1 MDAVPRRRHPLAL
14 AVRTMAAALRDTG
27 AATPALTLA
36 VTLTV
41 TLLAALAAPAAPAD
55 AEPPYAPTASPAARP
70 VQPASATRET
80 PHTSPVRRRVE
91 LGGVDVRLWPGTR
104 QVVTVNARAGW
115 HAGVALWRR
124 TEQHGWQRVTR
135 ARDGR
140 TGYGGLVP
148 ARQRRQGTGTTPLGT
163 FRVTETFGLADEPG
177 GSRMPFHRVRAGD
190 YWVQDNAS
198 AYYNQLRNK
207 RQGGFRWRASGY
219 NSSERLRDYRGQYRW
234 SVVIDFNRPRPVR
247 HRGSGIFL
255 HVNGAGATGGCV
267 STPRG
272 FVRQTMRRLQPQLHP
287 VVAIGR

>member
-1 MDAVPRRRHPLAL
+1 MPRRRHTLAGLPITSALRGSGVAGLAAAL
-14 AVRTMAAALRDTG
+14 AVA
-27 AATPALTLA
+27 LA
-36 VTLTV
+36 VP
-41 TLLAALAAPAAPAD
+41 LAAPATGA
-55 AEPPYAPTASPAARP
+55 PPYAPSASLVAATTDL
-70 VQPASATRET
+70 ASGRRN
-80 PHTSPVRRRVE
+80 SPLTGTERRTVE
-91 LGGVDVRLWPGTR
+91 LGGVTVRLRPGTR
-104 QVVTVNARAGW
+104 QVVTVNARGGGW
-115 HAGVALWRR
+115 HARVALWRR
-124 TEQHGWQRVTR
+124 TEAHGWQRVSGV
-135 ARDGR
+135 RDGR

-163 FRVTETFGLADEPG
+163 FEVSETFGLAAKPN
-177 GSRMPFHRVRAGD
+177 GSRLPFHRVRAGD

-255 HVNGAGATGGCV
+255 HVNGSGATGGCV

-272 FVRQTMRRLQPQLHP
+272 FVRKTMQRLQPQLHP

>member
-1 MDAVPRRRHPLAL
+1 
-14 AVRTMAAALRDTG
+14 
-27 AATPALTLA
+27 
-36 VTLTV
+36 
-41 TLLAALAAPAAPAD
+41 
-55 AEPPYAPTASPAARP
+55 
-70 VQPASATRET
+70 
-80 PHTSPVRRRVE
+80 
-91 LGGVDVRLWPGTR
+91 
-104 QVVTVNARAGW
+104 VVTVNAWAGW
-115 HAGVALWRR
+115 HARVVLWRK
-124 TEQHGWQRVTR
+124 TEQHGWKRVTGV
-135 ARDGR
+135 RDGR

-163 FRVTETFGLADEPG
+163 FRVTETFGLAARPAG
-177 GSRMPFHRVRAGD
+177 TRMPFHRVRAGD

-272 FVRQTMRRLQPQLHP
+272 FMRQTMRRLQPQLHP